1 MCPSNSINREDCPK
15 GLTDKKTC
23 STYSA
28 KLNKHYIS
36 PCVTY
41 IKVCPIV
48 DDRTLYQ
55 RNNDEIYMDEDRFA
69 SYHKAWKHV
78 RAYSGKALS

>member
-1 MCPSNSINREDCPK
+1 MCPSNSINREDYPT

-28 KLNKHYIS
+28 ELNKHYVS
-36 PCVTY
+36 PCGIC
-41 IKVCPIV
+41 IKVCPIG

-55 RNNDEIYMDEDRFA
+55 RNNDEIYVDQDRFA
-69 SYHKAWKHV
+69 SYHRSWKHV
-78 RAYSGKALS
+78 RAYGGNALP